1 MRKILWNKK
10 AKADYFENI
19 DYLLANWSEK
29 EAQNFID
36 EVANVEYILGKGNVD
51 FQNTDI
57 KGVKRLVVR
66 KQITLFYRVRDKEYI
81 EFLRFWNNN
90 RNIKRFT
97 L

>member
-1 MRKILWNKK
+1 MRRILWNKK

-19 DYLLANWSEK
+19 DYLLRNWSEK

-36 EVANVEYILGKGNVD
+36 EVVGIEFILSKGNVD
-51 FQNTDI
+51 FQTTDI
-57 KGVKRLVVR
+57 PGVKRLVVR
-66 KQITLFYRVRDKEYI
+66 KQITLFYRIRDNKDV

-90 RNIKRFT
+90 KNLKRLT

>member
-19 DYLLANWSEK
+19 DYLLKNWSEK

-36 EVANVEYILGKGNVD
+36 EVAYIEYILCKGNVD
-51 FQNTDI
+51 FQNTNI
-57 KGVKRLVVR
+57 QGVKSLVVR
-66 KQITLFYRVRDKEYI
+66 MQITLFYRIRDKGSI

-90 RNIKRFT
+90 KDLKRLT